1 MFKYRSVQRQSAR
14 FLQCLS
20 AKVTRNESRRFFYI
34 TPSSRSSEYGVSIKF
49 TQEHE
54 EMRKSVRKI
63 IDNDIN
69 PYVDQWEEE
78 GTYPAHKIFKKLAEI
93 GVLGITRPT
102 EYGGLGLDYSFTV
115 AFLEELSHINCGGVP
130 MSIIVHT
137 EITMPALVKKAIR
150 NTRKS
155 MYANLHKLI
164 DLENALF
171 NTDPELLGFVNSRV
185 INLQEQVQQSLRKRY
200 DKKML
205 WIMKNQKKPHK
216 NRLMNPIVCWDNI
229 EPPEE
234 MVQVFKLGF
243 MFAPK
248 PSKISAHTIIPN
260 IERLLV
266 PIKTQHK
273 DFFRWNTAL
282 SKRVK
287 QTDNK
292 DSEFWTN
299 LGISRNKI
307 EKIGMFS
314 SDTAQFFFEDVR
326 VPAKNIIGEE
336 GMGFTYQMLQF
347 QYERLAGC
355 VGVPVSLERIIQGTI
370 EYCRQRK
377 AFGQSILDN
386 QYIHYRLAELQT
398 EVEALRSLIYR
409 ASVQVMN
416 GENAVLLTSM
426 LKLKSGR
433 LLREAAD
440 SCLQFWGGM
449 GYTKEAEVSRFFRDS
464 RLLSIGAGAD
474 EIMLAIICKLMDIL
488 PGKSKKK
495 TN

>member
-20 AKVTRNESRRFFYI
+20 AKVTRNESRRFLSI
-34 TPSSRSSEYGVSIKF
+34 SPSSRNSEYGVGINF

-78 GTYPAHKIFKKLAEI
+78 RIYPAHKIFKKLAEI

-137 EITMPALVKKAIR
+137 DITMPALV
-150 NTRKS
+150 NFGS
-155 MYANLHKLI
+155 
-164 DLENALF
+164 E
-171 NTDPELLGFVNSRV
+171 ELK
-185 INLQEQVQQSLRKRY
+185 QE
-200 DKKML
+200 
-205 WIMKNQKKPHK
+205 
-216 NRLMNPIVCWDNI
+216 
-229 EPPEE
+229 
-234 MVQVFKLGF
+234 F
-243 MFAPK
+243 
-248 PSKISAHTIIPN
+248 
-260 IERLLV
+260 LV
-266 PIKTQHK
+266 PSISGDKVSCLGVSEPGAGSDVAGIKTTAVRKGDDLIINGSKMWISNGLQA
-273 DFFRWNTAL
+273 DWMCLLANT
-282 SKRVK
+282 SDGHPHR
-287 QTDNK
+287 NK
-292 DSEFWTN
+292 SLICIPLN
-299 LGISRNKI
+299 LPGISRNKI

-355 VGVPVSLERIIQGTI
+355 IGVPVSLERIIQATI

-440 SCLQFWGGM
+440 TCLQFWGGM
-449 GYTKEAEVSRFFRDS
+449 GYTKEAEVSRFLRDS

-474 EIMLAIICKLMDIL
+474 EIMLAIICKFMDIL

-495 TN
+495 AN